1 MTIIATVVIVPN
13 AVDEFDALEKA
24 EATLEIS
31 ALDPFG
37 EGDLNEFGRWESF
50 APGWLDYAMPVNVK
64 TKVEAEALQVKNL
77 DIQDFFLDFEDEQDS
92 FIPEAL
98 VLADGA
104 WSDAE
109 TIETGIDWPV
119 YFVEAI
125 EDLPQEAW
133 IVFVEAD
140 C

>member
-31 ALDPFG
+31 AIDPFG
-37 EGDLNEFGRWESF
+37 EGDLNEFGRWESV
-50 APGWLDYAMPVNVK
+50 APGWMDYAMPVNTK
-64 TKVEAEALQVKNL
+64 TRVEAEAIQVKDL
-77 DIQDFFLDFEDEQDS
+77 DIQDFFLDFEEEQDD

-98 VLADGA
+98 VLSDGEWAD
-104 WSDAE
+104 SE
-109 TIETGIDWPV
+109 TIAAGSAWPV
-119 YFVEAI
+119 YFVETI
-125 EDLPQEAW
+125 EDLPPETW
-133 IVFVEAD
+133 LVFVEAS

>member
-13 AVDEFDALEKA
+13 ASDEFDALEKA
-24 EATLEIS
+24 EAILEVS
-31 ALDPFG
+31 AIDPFG
-37 EGDLNEFGRWESF
+37 EGDLNEFGRWESV
-50 APGWLDYAMPVNVK
+50 APGWLDYAMPVSLK
-64 TKVEAEALQVKNL
+64 TKVETEAIQIKDL
-77 DIQDFFLDFEDEQDS
+77 DIQGFFLDSEEEQDE

-98 VLADGA
+98 VLADGT
-104 WSDAE
+104 WPDAE

-125 EDLPQEAW
+125 EDLSPETW